1 MNSADTGDKGIID
14 VIITKLTPK
23 VLAFLIAMAMLL
35 LTAIVGIAVFR
46 GSEVKIFGIE
56 ISQPSQACQEDLA
69 HCKQALQSAIQ
80 VSEIQEIVHVPL
92 SRSQALDTLRALVQS
107 AEEVKTWRD
116 NFNYKL
122 FALEQQMIR
131 YGGFISTR
139 IADAERAAV
148 YKMIQSV
155 LSDLGFYEGALDG
168 AQRATYDA
176 LVAFQNDY
184 NAKVM
189 EAERISALGSFGY
202 QTLEAVRSRYRQI
215 SG

>member
-23 VLAFLIAMAMLL
+23 VLTFLIAMAMLL
-35 LTAIVGIAVFR
+35 LTAIVGVAVFR
-46 GSEVKIFGIE
+46 GSDVKIFGIE
-56 ISQPSQACQEDLA
+56 ISQPSKACQEDLA
-69 HCKQALQSAIQ
+69 HCRQSLQSAIQ
-80 VSEIQEIVHVPL
+80 VTEIQEIVHVQVT
-92 SRSQALDTLRALVQS
+92 RAQALDTLRSLVKC
-107 AEEVKTWRD
+107 AEDVKTWRT

-122 FALEQQMIR
+122 FEIEQQMMR

-139 IADAERAAV
+139 ISDGERTSV
-148 YKMIQSV
+148 YKMIQAV
-155 LSDLGFYEGALDG
+155 LSDLEFYEGPLDG

-184 NAKVM
+184 NSKVP
-189 EAERISALGSFGY
+189 EGEKIASLGSFGY